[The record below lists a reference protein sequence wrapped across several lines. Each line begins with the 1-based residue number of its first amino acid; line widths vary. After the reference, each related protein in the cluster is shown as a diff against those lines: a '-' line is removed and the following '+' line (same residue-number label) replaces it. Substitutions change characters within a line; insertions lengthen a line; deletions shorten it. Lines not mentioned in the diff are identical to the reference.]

1 MSTRIRPAEQKDA
14 GLIAWVQ
21 LAAARSHVPVGF
33 LDLMFP
39 GDEDARLEM
48 IERVVDADTISMS
61 HWSGFLV
68 AECDGV
74 PGAALSGYEPT
85 KRGTDTFAAAVN
97 EACAAA
103 GWTSEDVGEAFGRMT
118 PFLTCAP
125 ESPDDAW
132 IVEWVATKPDFRGR
146 GLVRMLLD
154 GILEE
159 GRRRGYKRSQ
169 ISLLIDNHPAQRAY
183 ESAGFAVVDEK
194 RHPEFEMTFGSP
206 GVRRMMRDL

>member
-1 MSTRIRPAEQKDA
+1 MSTQIRPAERGDA
-14 GLIAWVQ
+14 TLVAWVQ

-39 GDEDARLEM
+39 GEEDDRLAL
-48 IERVVDADTISMS
+48 IQRVVDSETISMS

-68 AECDGV
+68 AESDGT

-85 KRGTDTFAAAVN
+85 KRGTDTFAAAMTQ
-97 EACAAA
+97 ACLGA
-103 GWTSEDVGEAFGRMT
+103 GWKPPEIEAAFGRMS

-146 GLVRMLLD
+146 GLVRALLD
-154 GILEE
+154 AILDE
-159 GRRRGYKRSQ
+159 GRSRGYHRAQ

-183 ESAGFAVVDEK
+183 EGAGFKVIDEK

-206 GVRRMMRDL
+206 GVCRMMRDL